1 MLAYPTDE
9 DNDAADDAE
18 DSQEDMTELL
28 ALSSDKFADGIAN
41 MIKFVMENKKKP
53 TTVLSAMLG
62 ASTSSTEQSLLLED
76 NTPFNLE

>member
-1 MLAYPTDE
+1 MLSYPTDE

-18 DSQEDMTELL
+18 DSQEDNLELL
-28 ALSSDKFADGIAN
+28 SLPDDQFADGIAN
-41 MIKFVMENKKKP
+41 MIKFVLTNKKKP

-62 ASTSSTEQSLLLED
+62 SGTPSNALLLED